1 MERTTLPRSGAVW
14 SWTVQRLRPKRIA
27 GDGFEPFALGYVDL
41 GPVKVET
48 RFAGRACDSWEIGD
62 RVELAV
68 PGPDDPSDP
77 PYWFVPEASS

>member
-1 MERTTLPRSGAVW
+1 MATATLPVAGTVW

-27 GDGFEPFALGYVDL
+27 GESFEPFALGYVDL
-41 GPVKVET
+41 GPLKIET
-48 RFAGRACDSWEIGD
+48 RFGGKPFDSWQIGD

-77 PYWFVPEASS
+77 PYWFVPEATA